1 MAFSKITLNGVIL
14 MDVTQDTV
22 TAANLLDGFIATAA
36 DGSRYEGTIA
46 TKTESDLTAS
56 GSKVIVPSGYYATTA
71 SKAIAAGS
79 ATTPATTITANP
91 GITVSASG
99 LITATNSKTQNVTPT
114 VTAGYVSAGTSG
126 TITVNGSNTSQLST
140 LAATTYTPS
149 TSTQTISSGIF
160 LTGIQTIEALPA
172 ASGVSF

>member
-1 MAFSKITLNGVIL
+1 MAFSKITLNGIVL

-46 TKTESDLTAS
+46 TKTESDLIAS
-56 GSKVIVPSGYYATTA
+56 GSKVTVPSGYYAATA
-71 SKAIAAGS
+71 TKAISGGS
-79 ATTPATTITANP
+79 ATTPATTISSNP
-91 GITVSASG
+91 TISVSSSG
-99 LITATNSKTQNVTPT
+99 LITASYTKTQNITPT
-114 VTAGYVSAGTSG
+114 VTAGYVSSGTAG
-126 TITVNGSNTSQLST
+126 TITINGSNTSQLTT
-140 LAATTYTPS
+140 LAATSYTPS
-149 TSTQTISSGIF
+149 TASQTIPSNIY